1 MPNPGGGNQFGSYQI
16 QPAYGDVK
24 KQTQLTKA
32 APISGAPYAAQ
43 ALNTPR
49 RSQRSAGRASRGV
62 AQNVAPPQ
70 DAPRLPVQQVYQ
82 QIAALPGASA
92 TVVRIFGG

>member
-1 MPNPGGGNQFGSYQI
+1 MANPGGSNQFGNYTI

-24 KQTQLTKA
+24 RQTQLTRE

-49 RSQRSAGRASRGV
+49 RSQRGAGRTQTPVQAEPAMPPEQ
-62 AQNVAPPQ
+62 AQI
-70 DAPRLPVQQVYQ
+70 PVQQVYQ
-82 QIAALPGASA
+82 AIADLPGASD
-92 TVVRIFGG
+92 TVRAIFGG